1 MGREQG
7 AYATVH
13 GTGTP
18 INSPG
23 EAAALERLFG
33 DEVPPFSSTKH
44 FTGHTLAA
52 AGGIEAVYSA
62 LAAARGIRYG
72 SPYFRTPVEGT
83 RLVPCGSFEE
93 NVPVERVLTN
103 SFGFGGNETSLIFS
117 KP

>member
-1 MGREQG
+1 M
-7 AYATVH
+7 H

-18 INSPG
+18 NNDAA

-33 DEVPPFSSTKH
+33 DEVPPFSSTKY

-103 SFGFGGNETSLIFS
+103 SFGFGGNDTSLIFS
-117 KP
+117 KR